1 MDRGR
6 AGGALVGRLLR
17 LVGSRP
23 LTSYVV
29 MTFALSWVWFGLAL
43 GVWGLPLQGAAGF
56 LGTLLG
62 PCLAGFAL
70 TALLRGWAGVRHLLR
85 RLVLWRVAPGW
96 YLIAVLAWPALLVA
110 AVLALPGSPQ
120 AGGPPPVLSAAGFL
134 GLYLSILVFGGPLGE
149 EPGWRGFAL
158 PGLQERCGPLV
169 GALLLGVLHGT
180 WHLPIYLLIP
190 GYNGAPPGL
199 AAALGQ
205 FLLFVV
211 GVTAGSV
218 AVTWLFNNTRGSLLI
233 AVLHH
238 AATNT
243 AGIVVSA
250 VLPGTAVLPALGE
263 VRLPLQIA
271 AALLIIA
278 ATRGRLSYERYR
290 RETAADGPWPQASGE
305 PRGTT
310 SPAR

>member
-1 MDRGR
+1 MGR
-6 AGGALVGRLLR
+6 PREGETGGLVLHLIGT
-17 LVGSRP
+17 RP
-23 LTSYVV
+23 LTSFFV

-43 GVWGLPLQGAAGF
+43 GAWGLPLQGPAGF
-56 LGTLLG
+56 VGTLVG
-62 PCLAGFAL
+62 PCLAGFTM
-70 TALLRGWAGVRHLLR
+70 TALLRGRAGVVHLLR
-85 RLVLWRVAPGW
+85 RIVRWRVAPVW
-96 YLIAVLAWPALLVA
+96 YLLAVLAWPALLVA
-110 AVLALPGSPQ
+110 AVLVLPDQPGG
-120 AGGPPPVLSAAGFL
+120 GGPPPALSGAGFL

-169 GALLLGVLHGT
+169 GALLLGALHGT

-199 AAALGQ
+199 AGTLAQ

-243 AGIVVSA
+243 AGILVGT
-250 VLPGTAVLPALGE
+250 VLPGQAVLPALGV
-263 VRLPLQIA
+263 VRLPLEIA
-271 AALLIIA
+271 LALLIVF

-290 RETAADGPWPQASGE
+290 RETAADGPWPQ
-305 PRGTT
+305 T
-310 SPAR
+310 